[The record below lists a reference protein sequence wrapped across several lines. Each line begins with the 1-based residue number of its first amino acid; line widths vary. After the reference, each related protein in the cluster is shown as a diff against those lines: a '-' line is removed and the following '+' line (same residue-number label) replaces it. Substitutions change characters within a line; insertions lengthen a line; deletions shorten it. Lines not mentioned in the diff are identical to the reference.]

1 MSAKY
6 VIGAPLFFS
15 GCPQH
20 PLPFIPALE
29 KIGMYPIGKWPPP
42 PILPCVPIVDSRL
55 NSLQIEKGGEVVPI
69 PKTALV
75 QVFILRRKFI
85 VST

>member
-6 VIGAPLFFS
+6 VIGAPLFVS

-20 PLPFIPALE
+20 PLPFISALK

-42 PILPCVPIVDSRL
+42 PILPCVPIVDSGL
-55 NSLQIEKGGEVVPI
+55 NSLQEGGEVLPI

-75 QVFILRRKFI
+75 QVFILRRRFN

>member
-6 VIGAPLFFS
+6 VIGAPLFVS

-20 PLPFIPALE
+20 PLPFIPALK

-42 PILPCVPIVDSRL
+42 PILPFVPIVDSRL
-55 NSLQIEKGGEVVPI
+55 QEGGEVLPI

-75 QVFILRRKFI
+75 QVFILRRRFNA
-85 VST
+85 ST